1 MAIGVRGPATSTDNG
16 ETWQWLGS
24 EQVTYATAP
33 AGSESF
39 FYDFTQAGRQPAS
52 PSPSP
57 TSRPIWGGFLKRTPA
72 IATSPARR

>member
-1 MAIGVRGPATSTDNG
+1 MV
-16 ETWQWLGS
+16 GS

-39 FYDFTQAGRQPAS
+39 FYDFTQAGQYAFAS

-57 TSRPIWGGFLKRTPA
+57 TSHPIWSGFLKRTLA
-72 IATSPARR
+72 IATSPVLR